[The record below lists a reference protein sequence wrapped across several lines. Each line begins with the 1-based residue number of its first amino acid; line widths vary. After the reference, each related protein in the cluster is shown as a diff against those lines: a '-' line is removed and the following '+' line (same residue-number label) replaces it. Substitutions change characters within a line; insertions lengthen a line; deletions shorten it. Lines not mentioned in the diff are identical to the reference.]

1 LLRVEVP
8 QWVAR
13 DPARLDWVHVALVE
27 QSRVSDGFPYVL
39 MRAHELAVVTL
50 SERRSF
56 DEMVMG
62 ALIKQ
67 KLRPS
72 ISQKAQGKAWTGAAR
87 RRYP

>member
-1 LLRVEVP
+1 VEVP
-8 QWVAR
+8 EWVAQ
-13 DPARLDWVHVALVE
+13 DTAKLDLVHLALVE

-39 MRAHELAVVTL
+39 MRAHELAVVSL

-62 ALIKQ
+62 ALIRQ
-67 KLRPS
+67 KLRPG
-72 ISQKAQGKAWTGAAR
+72 ISQKAQGKAWTGAGR